1 MLVWIFL
8 NLSRDGTELRAENL
22 SVRSEKIGV
31 FLDFVG
37 NRHID
42 ELEKRLK
49 SACFF
54 DRNTFMSVYL
64 SPRATVMPPRREL
77 STVEEMTGV
86 WFPSM
91 EATASATSDF

>member
-37 NRHID
+37 DRHID

-49 SACFF
+49 SAGF
-54 DRNTFMSVYL
+54 
-64 SPRATVMPPRREL
+64 
-77 STVEEMTGV
+77 
-86 WFPSM
+86 
-91 EATASATSDF
+91 